1 MTIADFDPSLSARK
15 VADFDDR
22 SLVSLNR
29 DIRKGKFPP
38 PDYTIGQYRYW
49 KLSTVIRAREERIA
63 AAGNNK
69 EALRATQLANAARA
83 RAGRDRA
90 RAETEPI
97 ERQLAAADEDFSND
111 TSNTNPT
118 PSKRSHT

>member
-1 MTIADFDPSLSARK
+1 NGEGLIVTIADFDPSLSARK

-22 SLVSLNR
+22 SLASLNR

-63 AAGNNK
+63 KCAAAN

-83 RAGRDRA
+83 RAGRDRVREE
-90 RAETEPI
+90 RAAA
-97 ERQLAAADEDFSND
+97 ERQLATKS
-111 TSNTNPT
+111 
-118 PSKRSHT
+118 